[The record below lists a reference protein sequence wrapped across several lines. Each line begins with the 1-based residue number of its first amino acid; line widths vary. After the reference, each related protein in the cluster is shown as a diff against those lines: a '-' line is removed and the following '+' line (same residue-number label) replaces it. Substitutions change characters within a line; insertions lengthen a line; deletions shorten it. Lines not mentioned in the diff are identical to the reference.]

1 MEKDVADMKALQKRL
16 GESVG
21 WIVDTLLLDEG
32 ENAAEDQAKKI
43 RARKREALE
52 SLAYVRDVLRGS
64 VTDIE
69 EERLVGEEEFK
80 RRKERLEKEKD
91 GAPTR
96 ALETGHSSQVS
107 QVHSIIH
114 PPLPSHS
121 QPAAPLPASVNEP
134 RSRTIT
140 SRSSQHAFAPPN
152 PHTAAASTFNSPRFD
167 NAQPTGLITPWSS
180 TVPALAN
187 SSRAASNVGAP
198 RAPWNYTRSGFSG
211 TTPSFTPPSLAP
223 PPRASVIRVPP
234 PPIALYKPHPPPPGQ
249 SPNKAQVHDDPLGV
263 LR

>member
-1 MEKDVADMKALQKRL
+1 MEKDVADMKALQRRL

-91 GAPTR
+91 GVATR
-96 ALETGHSSQVS
+96 ALDTGPSSQSS
-107 QVHSIIH
+107 QIHSIIH

-140 SRSSQHAFAPPN
+140 SRSSQQAFAPPN

-167 NAQPTGLITPWSS
+167 SAQPTGLITPWTS
-180 TVPALAN
+180 TVPASAN
-187 SSRAASNVGAP
+187 SSGAASNVGAP

-223 PPRASVIRVPP
+223 PPRVSVIRVPP
-234 PPIALYKPHPPPPGQ
+234 PPIASYKPHTSPHGQ

>member
-69 EERLVGEEEFK
+69 EERLVGEEEFR

-114 PPLPSHS
+114 PPLP
-121 QPAAPLPASVNEP
+121 
-134 RSRTIT
+134 
-140 SRSSQHAFAPPN
+140 
-152 PHTAAASTFNSPRFD
+152 
-167 NAQPTGLITPWSS
+167 
-180 TVPALAN
+180 
-187 SSRAASNVGAP
+187 
-198 RAPWNYTRSGFSG
+198 
-211 TTPSFTPPSLAP
+211 
-223 PPRASVIRVPP
+223 
-234 PPIALYKPHPPPPGQ
+234 
-249 SPNKAQVHDDPLGV
+249 
-263 LR
+263 